1 MKKLSFFDKLLY
13 LINSLISLLLL
24 LSYLLPY
31 ISPKNI
37 AFFAILSLFVP
48 VLIIVNI
55 LFFIYWLTQLKKQLL
70 LSGLILLVGWF
81 SVSPFY
87 KLSKKNT
94 SLNSDLKVMSFN
106 VRMFNHFKSLDEKN
120 IEKKIFS
127 FIEDNK
133 PDVFVVQEN
142 STSEKY
148 DLEFPYKYID
158 KKNIKNH
165 FGMAIYS
172 KLPIV
177 NRGSLKLKNTS
188 NNIIFADILRGNDTI
203 RIYNL
208 HLQSLHISPKKEN
221 FGQENSEKLIKK
233 LEKNFLK
240 QAKQT
245 ELFLVHEKKWKG
257 KKIICG
263 DFNNTAYSWVYTQIS
278 NNKKDGFIEAG
289 NGFGKTYNYW
299 FPMRI
304 DFILTDNA
312 ATVNQFTSFSIEFSD
327 HYPIL
332 ARVNWL

>member
-1 MKKLSFFDKLLY
+1 
-13 LINSLISLLLL
+13 
-24 LSYLLPY
+24 
-31 ISPKNI
+31 
-37 AFFAILSLFVP
+37 
-48 VLIIVNI
+48 
-55 LFFIYWLTQLKKQLL
+55 
-70 LSGLILLVGWF
+70 
-81 SVSPFY
+81 
-87 KLSKKNT
+87 
-94 SLNSDLKVMSFN
+94 
-106 VRMFNHFKSLDEKN
+106 
-120 IEKKIFS
+120 
-127 FIEDNK
+127 
-133 PDVFVVQEN
+133 
-142 STSEKY
+142 
-148 DLEFPYKYID
+148 
-158 KKNIKNH
+158 
-165 FGMAIYS
+165 MA
-172 KLPIV
+172 
-177 NRGSLKLKNTS
+177 R
-188 NNIIFADILRGNDTI
+188 
-203 RIYNL
+203 
-208 HLQSLHISPKKEN
+208 
-221 FGQENSEKLIKK
+221 ENSEKLLSK